1 MQYLFDSNASVHSLI
16 ITAQSYKYLFKV
28 RRHKVGELIACRNLK
43 DNFIYFY
50 KVENISKK
58 EAILT
63 LKDKRELIVKP
74 LKYLHIGWC
83 IIDPKSIE
91 KTLPMLNEIGVSKI
105 SFIYCHR
112 SQKNFKINFKRLEKI
127 LIGSSQQCGRS
138 EIMQLE
144 EVESLQ
150 NFFEIYP
157 KSAIIDFGGKTLK
170 NSLLP
175 KSIVIGCE
183 GGFSESERKLFVNR
197 PIYKV
202 DTPMILR
209 SESAVVSI
217 SAMVLL

>member
-1 MQYLFDSNASVHSLI
+1 MQYLFDSNASVHSLTI
-16 ITAQSYKYLFKV
+16 IGESYKYLFKA

-58 EAILT
+58 EAMLT

-144 EVESLQ
+144 EVKSLQ

-183 GGFSESERKLFVNR
+183 GGFSENERKLFVNR
-197 PIYKV
+197 SIYRL

-209 SESAVVSI
+209 SESVVASI